1 MTMMHIRKRYLFLN
15 LQTYFSE
22 FYFFGLQNIYIKR
35 RFLYLLNF
43 TEKSTN
49 SFFKTQK
56 NSINFFKYYL
66 NFIYLFLVFLEIR
79 SVNAYIY
86 YITGFAMK
94 HLTPKHKHFA
104 GYYNNEFGNF
114 EGLSNRLMFYRMINF
129 CIIENLIFAQTG
141 MILNFSGFFHTKSA
155 LKFFR
160 NTDNIVGSLDFS
172 NFVDYVMF
180 NNLTLNSLSER
191 FMYSFFHEYAFYH
204 NFNYPLQKL
213 LINTII
219 SENQKERI
227 KTMYNKKK
235 YHELVQKYTL

>member
-1 MTMMHIRKRYLFLN
+1 MHTRKRYLFLN

-22 FYFFGLQNIYIKR
+22 FYFFGLQNFYIKR
-35 RFLYLLNF
+35 RFLYLLNY
-43 TEKSTN
+43 TEKSTIF
-49 SFFKTQK
+49 FFKTQK
-56 NSINFFKYYL
+56 TSINFLKYYL

-79 SVNAYIY
+79 YVNAYIY

-94 HLTPKHKHFA
+94 HLTLKHKHFA
-104 GYYNNEFGNF
+104 GYYNNAFGNF
-114 EGLSNRLMFYRMINF
+114 EGLSNRLMFYRMVNF
-129 CIIENLIFAQTG
+129 CIIENLIFAKSG

-155 LKFFR
+155 LRFFR

-172 NFVDYVMF
+172 NYVDYVMF
-180 NNLTLNSLSER
+180 NNLTLNSISER

-219 SENQKERI
+219 SENQKARI
-227 KTMYNKKK
+227 ITMYNKKK
-235 YHELVQKYTL
+235 DKKFIQNYKV